1 MPNELLIGKKLSI
14 GFDPKL
20 FTEKSLLFFFGKNK
34 FKLKPIS
41 QNLID
46 LIWKRRI
53 VKNSNKFYLLP
64 NEAINEN
71 HQLKI
76 NKISR
81 YLKKK
86 SLIFYL
92 LLQVKIM
99 LGC

>member
-20 FTEKSLLFFFGKNK
+20 FTEKSLLIFFGKNK

-86 SLIFYL
+86 K
-92 LLQVKIM
+92 V
-99 LGC
+99 